1 MRPLAPLALLVSA
14 VIGTSTAS
22 AATARPATTQIVQQ
36 RLSDGRIL
44 LTDTPVRGATTERSW
59 QVPAEDP
66 GAARQRARDIS
77 AEAERVSERIQR
89 LLDQE
94 RRADEE
100 SMRTRIASLE
110 MEQQRE
116 RGVDDQGVT
125 FGFAPYAPFAGH
137 GLRSRF
143 DDRFFRGHGHFGQ
156 RGRLH
161 PAPHKPGFGT
171 GAMLHSGR

>member
-22 AATARPATTQIVQQ
+22 AATAPRATTQIVQQ

-59 QVPAEDP
+59 QVPAGDP
-66 GAARQRARDIS
+66 GAAQRAREVT

-100 SMRTRIASLE
+100 NVRMRIASLE

-116 RGVDDQGVT
+116 RRFDDEGVT
-125 FGFAPYAPFAGH
+125 VGFGTFAPWAGQRFH
-137 GLRSRF
+137 SRF
-143 DDRFFRGHGHFGQ
+143 DDRFFHGHDHFGH
-156 RGRLH
+156 RGRFH
-161 PAPHKPGFGT
+161 PGPHRSGSGS
-171 GAMLHSGR
+171 GAMLRPGR